1 MSGLS
6 EEQSKRFAEM
16 LRDKGLQSLTLR
28 DRIPVRSSNAA
39 VKLTPEQK
47 QIWLF
52 EQLNPGNTAYYI
64 HYCISMEGNLQVDA
78 LRAAIHELVKRHE
91 VLSTTIRII
100 QGEPMQV
107 YDPTV
112 NIEPE
117 IVHES
122 SSMLVPE
129 KELIVRL
136 SREALQVPF
145 DLTKGALV
153 RFRLVRIR
161 EDKHLLLLTIHHI
174 IADGWSTGIMLQ
186 EVTQYYNALGRGLQ
200 PSLPPLRIQYADYAE
215 WKESRTEEL
224 QKGID
229 YWRSHLLNAPAL
241 TALPTDAVRPQ
252 VQTYEGDLLHFSLS
266 QALSTEIRSYCS
278 SHNITTFMF
287 LLAAFNALI
296 MRYTE
301 QEDLLLGIP
310 LSGREEPETRQ
321 LIGMFVNTA
330 VIRTR
335 LHGRMTFRELAVQVR
350 DNVLAAT
357 RHGHVPFYK
366 LVEQLAPPRS
376 LSHSPLFQIMF
387 MMQDTP
393 PSHLGMHDLEIDVLK
408 TEYGSSQF
416 DLSIAWREENQRLIG
431 MIEYNTA
438 LFKPSTV
445 QRLQKHYTI
454 LLEHICLNPDKPL
467 ANLQMLSAPEEQQI
481 HMTHVVDQA
490 SESEV
495 VLEPG
500 LKPKRLIELFYEQVK
515 RTPDRVAMLDSED
528 QLTYVEVAD
537 QVQRLAIDL
546 RHQGM
551 TIGSVVGI
559 MLERPLDFVIA
570 SLAVLETGAA
580 YLPLDCHAPLD
591 RIAYM
596 LLDSESHALITSR
609 VLCRQELTHGRKVIL
624 VDDDR
629 QHTAQVAIE
638 EIDRE
643 QYQLP
648 HSIAAIIY
656 TSGTTGSPKGV
667 MLEDFALVN
676 LVESFIETYQVQ
688 PEDRLLPV
696 TSLVSASFIG
706 EVFPMLCAGGC
717 LYMPEYHE
725 LLDLERLCIA
735 VIRHRITIMSS
746 VPSFIGYL
754 NRHYTNFPH
763 LRLILSGGETL
774 HHNEIDNLVRHK
786 AIVNSYGLTESTVC
800 STYHFIQP
808 EDIANIRTLPI
819 GKPIRNT
826 QIYIMDRFLNCMP
839 TGCVGE
845 ICIAGAGVSPGYL
858 HNPSLTN
865 ERFVE
870 HPWLA
875 GQRLLRT
882 GDRGRLLENGC
893 IEYLGRADKQIKI
906 RGFRIEAGEI
916 ESVLRQYPG
925 VQQVSVQMLEREQ
938 QGKSIVAYLQIQSES
953 LFASELK
960 EWLRQRLPEYMV
972 PSMYYTIASFPQNTN
987 GKVDVNLLAELSK
1000 ELPLS
1005 PNLVEGNK
1013 SISRLEQKLADIWKE
1028 ILGLQEVQLDQNFFD
1043 LGGHSLMLAGVCSK
1057 IKQEIDRDIELIDL
1071 FKYPSIASLAAHLG
1085 RKSDHTQLQ
1094 ERVTQRI
1101 NSQKASMKQR
1111 KMKAESRKSKGGD

>member
-1 MSGLS
+1 MSVLS
-6 EEQSKRFAEM
+6 EEQSKRFAEL

-28 DRIPVRSSNAA
+28 DRIPVRSSNES
-39 VKLTPEQK
+39 VKITPEQK

-64 HYCISMEGNLQVDA
+64 HFCIRMEGNLQVDV
-78 LRAAIHELVKRHE
+78 LRTAIHELVKRHE
-91 VLSTTIRII
+91 ILSTTIRII

-107 YDPTV
+107 YDPIMNT
-112 NIEPE
+112 ELE
-117 IVHES
+117 IVHEP
-122 SSMLVPE
+122 SSMIVPE
-129 KELIVRL
+129 EELILRL
-136 SREALQVPF
+136 SRRALQVPF
-145 DLTKGALV
+145 DLTKGSLV
-153 RFRLVRIR
+153 RFRLVPMT

-186 EVTQYYNALGRGLQ
+186 EVTQYYNALGFGLQ

-215 WKESRTEEL
+215 WKESRREEL
-224 QKGID
+224 QKGMD
-229 YWRSHLLNAPAL
+229 YWRSHLQNTPAI
-241 TALPTDAVRPQ
+241 TALPTDVVRPQ
-252 VQTYEGDLLHFSLS
+252 VQTYEGDLWHFSLN
-266 QALSTEIRSYCS
+266 QALSTKIRSYCS
-278 SHNITTFMF
+278 SHNITPFMF
-287 LLAAFNALI
+287 LLAAFNVLI

-335 LHGRMTFRELAVQVR
+335 LHGGMTFRELAVQVR

-366 LVEQLAPPRS
+366 LVEQLTPPRS

-393 PSHLGMHDLEIDVLK
+393 PSHLKMHDLEIEVLK

-431 MIEYNTA
+431 MFEYNTA

-467 ANLQMLSAPEEQQI
+467 ANLQMLSELEEQQSR
-481 HMTHVVDQA
+481 MALVVDQT

-495 VLEPG
+495 ILEPAF
-500 LKPKRLIELFYEQVK
+500 KPKRLIEVFHEQAK
-515 RTPDRVAMLDSED
+515 RTPDRVAMLSGEE

-537 QVQRLAIDL
+537 RVQRLAIDL
-546 RHQGM
+546 RQQGM
-551 TIGSVVGI
+551 EIGSVVGI

-570 SLAVLETGAA
+570 SLAVLEIGGV
-580 YLPLDCHAPLD
+580 YLPLDCHAPLE

-596 LLDSESHALITSR
+596 LLDSESHAIITSQ

-624 VDDDR
+624 VDGDR
-629 QHTAQVAIE
+629 QHSAQVAIGRE
-638 EIDRE
+638 E
-643 QYQLP
+643 YQQP

-667 MLEDFALVN
+667 MLEDYALVN

-688 PEDRLLPV
+688 SEDRLLPV
-696 TSLVSASFIG
+696 TSPVSASFIG
-706 EVFPMLCAGGC
+706 EVFPMLCAGGS

-725 LLDLERLCIA
+725 LLDLERLCSA
-735 VIRHRITIMSS
+735 VIRYRITIMSS

-826 QIYIMDRFLNCMP
+826 QIYVMDRFLNCMP
-839 TGCVGE
+839 VGCVGE

-870 HPWLA
+870 HPWLV

-925 VQQVSVQMLEREQ
+925 VEQVSVQMLERGQ
-938 QGKSIVAYLQIQSES
+938 QGKSMVAYLQIQSES
-953 LFASELK
+953 LFASHLK

-972 PSMYYTIASFPQNTN
+972 PSMFYTIASFPQNTN

-1000 ELPLS
+1000 ELPLGL
-1005 PNLVEGNK
+1005 NLLEGNK

-1043 LGGHSLMLAGVCSK
+1043 LGGHSLMLADVCSK
-1057 IKQEIDRDIELIDL
+1057 IKQEIDKEIELIDL
-1071 FKYPSIASLAAHLG
+1071 FKYPSIATLAAHLG

-1094 ERVTQRI
+1094 ERVMQRI
-1101 NSQKASMKQR
+1101 NSQKASMQQR
-1111 KMKAESRKSKGGD
+1111 KMKVGSRKPKGGV